1 MIFRSKYERAVKYQ
15 KEKMKDIEKASENTD
30 IENVIEKGDKRAMII
45 AALVTILPICA
56 VLIIL
61 MALVGYF
68 FIARPW

>member
-1 MIFRSKYERAVKYQ
+1 
-15 KEKMKDIEKASENTD
+15 MKDIEKASENTD